1 MDHDNRSLRLGAA
14 VILCALVLR
23 LGAGGFFQPLVR
35 FLSQPHIVSLMI
47 YLETGR
53 IVRFSD
59 SSAPT
64 TDFVPVPQETTSP
77 AGPPATEPQTPQA
90 LPVFAAAEA
99 AAVPI
104 RGVETTADPGALLAR
119 ALEWDLTGSEPT
131 VLIYHSHAT
140 ECFTR
145 SPGEGYEESS
155 AFRTLST
162 DYNMVSI
169 GSRVAAL
176 LEEGGITVLHDRQL
190 HDSPSYNSSY
200 IHSRASVQ
208 EYLARYPSIRLVL
221 DLHRDASGDNSNQ
234 MTTSATVDGEKSAQ
248 LMLVV
253 AAGTDVR
260 PVPRWQENLA
270 LGLKLHVQ
278 LERIAPGIC
287 RYVNLRS
294 SRFNQD
300 LSPGALLVEV
310 GAAGNTHPEA
320 LKAADVLAEAILA
333 LAKGA
338 NGD

>member
-1 MDHDNRSLRLGAA
+1 MDHDKMSLRLGAT

-23 LGAGGFFQPLVR
+23 LGAGGFFQPVAR
-35 FLSQPHIVSLMI
+35 FLSQPHIVSLLI

-59 SSAPT
+59 SLEPT
-64 TDFVPVPQETTSP
+64 TVFVPVDPDPTR
-77 AGPPATEPQTPQA
+77 PPATEPEPEPA

-99 AAVPI
+99 AAVQI
-104 RGVETTADPGALLAR
+104 RGVETTADAGTLLAKP
-119 ALEWDLTGSEPT
+119 LDWDLTGPEPT

-140 ECFTR
+140 ESYTR
-145 SPGEGYEESS
+145 SPGEHYEESS
-155 AFRTLST
+155 AFRTLSA

-169 GSRVAAL
+169 GSRVAQL
-176 LEEGGITVLHDRQL
+176 LEEGGITVVHDKQL
-190 HDSPSYNSSY
+190 HDSPSYNNSY
-200 IHSRASVQ
+200 IHSRASVA
-208 EYLARYPSIRLVL
+208 EYLEQYPSIKLVL

-260 PVPRWQENLA
+260 PVPQWQENLA

-310 GAAGNTHPEA
+310 GAAGNTHQEA

-338 NGD
+338 NGE